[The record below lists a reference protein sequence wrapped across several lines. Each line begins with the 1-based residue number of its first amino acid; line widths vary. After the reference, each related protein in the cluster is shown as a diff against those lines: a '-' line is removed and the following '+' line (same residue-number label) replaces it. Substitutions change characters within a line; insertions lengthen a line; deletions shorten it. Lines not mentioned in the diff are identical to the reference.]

1 MKLTELW
8 GELYIPIPSE
18 ETERKWGPLY
28 ESLASY
34 LNKNAN

>member
-1 MKLTELW
+1 MKFTELW
-8 GELYIPIPSE
+8 GELYIPITSE
-18 ETERKWGPLY
+18 KIERNWGPLY